1 MCYITISL
9 LFVEELYPEIS
20 GINYYP
26 LKYGIR
32 DLIFIN
38 N

>member
-9 LFVEELYPEIS
+9 LSVEELYPEVF
-20 GINYYP
+20 GIYYYP
-26 LKYGIR
+26 IKYGIR